1 MRPTTAAQIAS
12 SSSVSLLILFFLSA
26 STECSAV
33 RSSRS
38 VHWNE
43 IQKHMNSFSCY
54 GRLQT
59 TNRSLYWTEL
69 LWLKR
74 IIYEKKRKTQNNTLN
89 RLLNFFCL
97 LHPSWNKQMMF
108 SCVRA
113 LPFSCLAKDPMGWV
127 LRRSLKSR
135 TTHYF
140 LLWFRFSFLCRIFC
154 ILCNLFGVLY
164 ALKRSRF
171 CWFETIAVC
180 IMKRVEEKTITAQ
193 THTHTHNWN
202 EMQEQ

>member
-1 MRPTTAAQIAS
+1 MQCGALIAFCSLKWNSEAHELFLLLRAAANDQPIA
-12 SSSVSLLILFFLSA
+12 IL
-26 STECSAV
+26 
-33 RSSRS
+33 
-38 VHWNE
+38 
-43 IQKHMNSFSCY
+43 
-54 GRLQT
+54 
-59 TNRSLYWTEL
+59 NRVVVAE
-69 LWLKR
+69 KNN
-74 IIYEKKRKTQNNTLN
+74 IYEKKRKTQNNTLN

-108 SCVRA
+108 SCVCA

-140 LLWFRFSFLCRIFC
+140 LLWFRFSSLGRIFC